1 MTNNIYCSYNANV
14 CVQKKTKCCIRM
26 TVVFTAKR
34 SSLELGLQI
43 QLVLYTIMY
52 ACLMSN
58 CNTTKLK
65 VVPKRNGRN
74 VLERFS
80 IVLWTVERPV
90 PLA

>member
-1 MTNNIYCSYNANV
+1 MFV
-14 CVQKKTKCCIRM
+14 FKKTKCCIRM

-58 CNTTKLK
+58 CYTTTKLK
-65 VVPKRNGRN
+65 VVPQRNGQN
-74 VLERFS
+74 VVKRLPN
-80 IVLWTVERPV
+80 VLWTVERPV
-90 PLA
+90 ALA

>member
-1 MTNNIYCSYNANV
+1 MI
-14 CVQKKTKCCIRM
+14 
-26 TVVFTAKR
+26 VVFTAKR

-58 CNTTKLK
+58 CYTTKLK
-65 VVPKRNGRN
+65 VVNGKN

-90 PLA
+90 PYAY